1 MKIVGKHIRTSN
13 HSQRSKS
20 WQKSKDNVL
29 GNKKHANPKKFDQG
43 GSLDNWCDADANA
56 HSTNGVANMKTVTL
70 IVKNLYFKGKYYL

>member
-43 GSLDNWCDADANA
+43 PLII
-56 HSTNGVANMKTVTL
+56 GVMLMSML
-70 IVKNLYFKGKYYL
+70 IALMELPT